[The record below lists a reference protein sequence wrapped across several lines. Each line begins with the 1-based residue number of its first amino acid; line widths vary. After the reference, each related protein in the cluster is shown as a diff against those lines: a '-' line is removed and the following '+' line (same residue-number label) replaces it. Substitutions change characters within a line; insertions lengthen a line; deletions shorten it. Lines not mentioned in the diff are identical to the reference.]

1 MKTKRSFFKWFD
13 GANAEV
19 TLPGLLLAGVLI
31 ASAGWFVVGPVSQPV
46 HAQRAAVL
54 SQRLLTAQS
63 ALNTAQAVTGSVT
76 QVRELRA
83 YATFGAGTS
92 AGVVTIEGAP
102 VSDYSGTWASLG
114 TLTWSAAS
122 KVETLRIEGAHLAVR
137 ARISTAIVGGTVT
150 VDIVG
155 N

>member
-1 MKTKRSFFKWFD
+1 MKTIRYFLV
-13 GANAEV
+13 ALVVA
-19 TLPGLLLAGVLI
+19 
-31 ASAGWFVVGPVSQPV
+31 FVATAPPIEARQ
-46 HAQRAAVL
+46 AAVL
-54 SQRLLTAQS
+54 TQRLLTAQS
-63 ALNTAQAVTGSVT
+63 ALNTAQAVTGTVSS
-76 QVRELRA
+76 VRELRA

-122 KVETLRIEGAHLAVR
+122 KVEVLRIEGVHLAVR

>member
-1 MKTKRSFFKWFD
+1 MKSKIHGVASFVAMIAVVCAF
-13 GANAEV
+13 A
-19 TLPGLLLAGVLI
+19 LAIGHE
-31 ASAGWFVVGPVSQPV
+31 P
-46 HAQRAAVL
+46 AQAQAAQL

-63 ALNTAQAVTGSVT
+63 ALNTSQAVTGRVSN
-76 QVRELRA
+76 VRELRA
-83 YATFGAGTS
+83 YATFGAATS

-102 VSDYSGTWASLG
+102 TADYTGTWASLG
-114 TLTWSAAS
+114 TLTWSAAD
-122 KVETLRIEGAHLAVR
+122 KVEVLRIEGVHLAVR